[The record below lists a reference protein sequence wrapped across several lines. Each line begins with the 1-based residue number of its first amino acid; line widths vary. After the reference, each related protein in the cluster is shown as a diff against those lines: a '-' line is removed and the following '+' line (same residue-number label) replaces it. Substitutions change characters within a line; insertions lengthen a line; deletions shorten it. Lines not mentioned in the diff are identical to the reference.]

1 MSPCAICGVDP
12 EGKSPQVICDECNGV
27 FHLSCIQMAKVP
39 ATYWYCLTCCS
50 KYEQKS
56 TYNVL
61 HDVDFQ

>member
-39 ATYWYCLTCCS
+39 ATYRYCLTCRS
-50 KYEQKS
+50 KYEQ
-56 TYNVL
+56 
-61 HDVDFQ
+61 